1 MSARLV
7 RSGGVVAWSIVVWC
21 ALWSD
26 FSLANVVWGAVV
38 GGASLWLL
46 PVGADATGVGV
57 RPVWAAVYVVNALW
71 ALVKS
76 SAVVAWEVVTPGS
89 RINQAIVEAPLRTR
103 SLGIAT
109 LVANTV
115 TLTPGTMTLEIRREP
130 PALYIHI
137 MHLRTIEA
145 VREDIQKLENLALR
159 AFPAVDAEPEPITE
173 SP

>member
-1 MSARLV
+1 MSARLL
-7 RSGGVVAWSIVVWC
+7 RSGAVIAWSVLVWC

-26 FSLANVVWGAVV
+26 LSLANVVWGVVV
-38 GGASLWLL
+38 GAVSLWVL
-46 PVGADATGVGV
+46 PVAGDASGVGV
-57 RPVWAAVYVVNALW
+57 RPVWAAAYLVNGLW

-76 SAVVAWEVVTPGS
+76 SGVVAWEVVTPRN
-89 RINQAIVEAPLRTR
+89 RINQAIVAVPLRTR

-145 VREDIQKLENLALR
+145 VRDDIHRLEDLALR
-159 AFPAVDAEPEPITE
+159 AFPAVDAEAEPITE
-173 SP
+173 ST